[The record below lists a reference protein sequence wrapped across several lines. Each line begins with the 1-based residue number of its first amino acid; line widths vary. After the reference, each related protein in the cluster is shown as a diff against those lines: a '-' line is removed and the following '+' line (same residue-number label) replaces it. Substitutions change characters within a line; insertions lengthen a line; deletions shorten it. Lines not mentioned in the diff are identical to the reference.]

1 MAHSLELRS
10 PLLDHRVVELG
21 LALPETL
28 KFRGR
33 EGKVAFRRAF
43 ADELPPQVASRGK
56 SGFGV
61 PLARWFRTD
70 LRPLAADLLL
80 DERARSRGWFR
91 ADTDQAAAG
100 RAHRRARRPRSR
112 PLDALH
118 ARALA
123 ADARRGGGARGR
135 ARHHAVTRRIAYPAL
150 AFVCAVPRLAIL
162 LHERGAIT
170 ASFTEK
176 SDTFALTFVQHGTF
190 GFLAG
195 EPSAYTQPLYGWFLV
210 PVYWAV
216 GRSWESIGI
225 SQLVLSIVTAWLVYE
240 IGRRVLGARWGFVA
254 AAIATLNPYLA
265 WHDMHVNREIVDQV
279 CAAALVL
286 LTLIVAERPSKK
298 LAALLGVVTGLA
310 MLGNTRLVFLPI
322 LCAGYL
328 VWRLPRVRLTAW
340 IAALVLGGAAVAVA
354 PWIVRNKVQLGCWTI
369 TTDGRAHVEGEQPP
383 DVRAALLR
391 AVDRQRQPLVAAAEA
406 AEPGHAGGGVG
417 LSPEGPAR
425 RRVPRLSERVRRDE
439 LLRARDVPVLAAP
452 SREQGEADARVGEA
466 ALAADGDR
474 DERPQRRRDATST
487 SAGASPSPR
496 T

>member
-1 MAHSLELRS
+1 M
-10 PLLDHRVVELG
+10 
-21 LALPETL
+21 
-28 KFRGR
+28 
-33 EGKVAFRRAF
+33 
-43 ADELPPQVASRGK
+43 
-56 SGFGV
+56 
-61 PLARWFRTD
+61 
-70 LRPLAADLLL
+70 
-80 DERARSRGWFR
+80 
-91 ADTDQAAAG
+91 
-100 RAHRRARRPRSR
+100 
-112 PLDALH
+112 
-118 ARALA
+118 
-123 ADARRGGGARGR
+123 
-135 ARHHAVTRRIAYPAL
+135 
-150 AFVCAVPRLAIL
+150 PRLAIL

-216 GRSWESIGI
+216 GRSWESIGV

-240 IGRRVLGARWGFVA
+240 IGRRVLGPRWGFVA
-254 AAIATLNPYLA
+254 AAVATLNPYLA

-286 LTLIVAERPSKK
+286 LTLIIAERPSKK

-369 TTDGRAHVEGEQPP
+369 TTDGRAMWKANNLQTYGLLSSGQWIDNVSHSSPRPKPP
-383 DVRAALLR
+383 NRDT
-391 AVDRQRQPLVAAAEA
+391 PEEA
-406 AEPGHAGGGVG
+406 WGYLA
-417 LSPEGPAR
+417 EGPAR
-425 RRVPRLSERVRRDE
+425 RRLPRLSERVRGDE

-452 SREQGEADARVGEA
+452 SREQGEADAAVGEA

-474 DERPQRRRDATST
+474 DERPERRRDEPRRRPARRRARVHDRDLRARDRGAVHRAARVRRARAAAARVPDLWALVFVGATRYRIAWDFLVVILAT
-487 SAGASPSPR
+487 ATVAR
-496 T
+496 AVEWVRERRA

>member
-1 MAHSLELRS
+1 M
-10 PLLDHRVVELG
+10 
-21 LALPETL
+21 
-28 KFRGR
+28 
-33 EGKVAFRRAF
+33 
-43 ADELPPQVASRGK
+43 
-56 SGFGV
+56 
-61 PLARWFRTD
+61 
-70 LRPLAADLLL
+70 
-80 DERARSRGWFR
+80 
-91 ADTDQAAAG
+91 
-100 RAHRRARRPRSR
+100 
-112 PLDALH
+112 
-118 ARALA
+118 
-123 ADARRGGGARGR
+123 
-135 ARHHAVTRRIAYPAL
+135 TRRIAYPLL

-210 PVYWAV
+210 PVYWAA
-216 GRSWESIGI
+216 GRSWQSIGL

-286 LTLIVAERPSKK
+286 LTLIIAERPSKK

-328 VWRLPRVRLTAW
+328 VWRLPRVRMTAW

-369 TTDGRAHVEGEQPP
+369 TTDGRAMWKANNLQTYGLLSSGQWIDNVSHSSPRPKPPNQDTPEEAWGYLEKGRP
-383 DVRAALLR
+383 DVAYRVYPNECVAMSFYEHQTVEYWRHHPGNKGKLMLLS
-391 AVDRQRQPLVAAAEA
+391 AKLLWQPTVFETSGRNGAGTNLDVGRRV
-406 AEPGHAGGGVG
+406 AEPAYMIVIY
-417 LSPEGPAR
+417 
-425 RRVPRLSERVRRDE
+425 
-439 LLRARDVPVLAAP
+439 VLAIAGLFIAP
-452 SREQGEADARVGEA
+452 RAFA
-466 ALAADGDR
+466 ALALLLLAYQTLWALVFVGATRYRIAWDFLVVILATATVAR
-474 DERPQRRRDATST
+474 AVEWVRERRA
-487 SAGASPSPR
+487 
-496 T
+496 